1 VVNFLAIIIL
11 RQHAEDTGREGSS
24 CSEERKQ
31 KAKLA
36 KTKVKYMNIANEIR
50 KENDKKPRYSEEQI
64 KRVEAG
70 KKSRP
75 KKSAKPKKNYSPF
88 VMQKIAEREA
98 EKKEAEA

>member
-1 VVNFLAIIIL
+1 MPK
-11 RQHAEDTGREGSS
+11 TP
-24 CSEERKQ
+24 EEKVQAAVKRKQ